1 MSGLLPE
8 NKDVPHYLRLCG
20 FGPVLGFWFCFKN
33 LTCHW
38 RNRANKSRPY
48 FSPGKRNFGKI
59 AGFVFRSSL
68 QYIYLEQKFKAEEGV
83 FSILALVLKNW
94 SGKRDSNPRPSPWQG
109 DALPLSYSRKTE
121 EKEDDLEGIREDDS
135 NCPERIL
142 ELTVGNQVSE
152 GKVSEERQSPVRIP
166 SWGSSRSRTRHRC
179 WVAGLFSAHAVPGPG

>member
-68 QYIYLEQKFKAEEGV
+68 QYIYLEQKLKAEEGV

-109 DALPLSYSRKTE
+109 DYMTFMLLAVFIYLFNLKGFI
-121 EKEDDLEGIREDDS
+121 DDLCCLIFLGFVFLLQRNCNAS
-135 NCPERIL
+135 NHGTKWTGRVFSSPPSPRR
-142 ELTVGNQVSE
+142 TPVS
-152 GKVSEERQSPVRIP
+152 IP
-166 SWGSSRSRTRHRC
+166 KLNETE
-179 WVAGLFSAHAVPGPG
+179 